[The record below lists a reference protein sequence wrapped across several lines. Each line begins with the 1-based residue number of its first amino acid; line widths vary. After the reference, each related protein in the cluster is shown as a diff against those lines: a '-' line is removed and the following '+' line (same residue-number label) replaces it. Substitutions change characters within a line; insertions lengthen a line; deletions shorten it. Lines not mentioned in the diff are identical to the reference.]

1 MIAPARKGLLKLDRM
16 NSFRAAAA
24 TCILLLVGSNLTES
38 KAINLEK
45 SPPGYANRGA
55 RPLTKSP
62 YYGGEQ
68 GTFFDD
74 IADFYLNRVSP
85 IVGVRSI
92 SISFGD
98 KVDSIQVTYVRA
110 KEDGTRD
117 FQSIFRAPRHGILK
131 SKPTLITLDK
141 HEIIVK
147 VEGQTDGMF
156 VNQLMFTTTGSSS
169 GKKVYG
175 PFGRN
180 GSKCFSFEGY
190 IVAFYGAY
198 GLWHM
203 DRIGVYSIKLLKKS
217 HAFGGTGGNAF
228 DDSTDISGPPRVGV
242 TQIQVWSGETV
253 NAIQVTYSV
262 LGFDSL
268 IANQHGKSGNGN
280 LTTIDFADGEL
291 VVALQGMINNDL
303 VSQLTFITRKQDGTK
318 TKYGPFGKVSGH
330 AFSISGKIVAFYG
343 SSGSLIDKIGVYYV

>member
-1 MIAPARKGLLKLDRM
+1 M
-16 NSFRAAAA
+16 
-24 TCILLLVGSNLTES
+24 
-38 KAINLEK
+38 
-45 SPPGYANRGA
+45 
-55 RPLTKSP
+55 TKSP
-62 YYGGEQ
+62 YYGGKQ
-68 GTFFDD
+68 GTPFDD
-74 IADFYLNRVSP
+74 IADFNLDPNP
-85 IVGVRSI
+85 IIGVYSI
-92 SISFGD
+92 SISFRD

-110 KEDGTRD
+110 RPEDAGV
-117 FQSIFRAPRHGILK
+117 FRAPRHGMLR
-131 SKPTLITLDK
+131 SKPTLITLDE

-147 VEGQTDGMF
+147 IEGQTDGKF

-190 IVAFYGAY
+190 IVAFYG
-198 GLWHM
+198 GGGPRHI

-217 HAFGGTGGNAF
+217 HAFGGAGGNAF
-228 DDSTDISGPPRVGV
+228 DDTTDISGPPRVGV
-242 TQIQVWSGETV
+242 TQIQVWSGDTV
-253 NAIQVTYSV
+253 DAIQVSYAF
-262 LGFDSL
+262 LGNDFL
-268 IANQHGKSGNGN
+268 LANQHGQSGNGN

-291 VVALQGMINNDL
+291 VVALEGMINNDL

-318 TKYGPFGKVSGH
+318 TKYGPFGEDGGS